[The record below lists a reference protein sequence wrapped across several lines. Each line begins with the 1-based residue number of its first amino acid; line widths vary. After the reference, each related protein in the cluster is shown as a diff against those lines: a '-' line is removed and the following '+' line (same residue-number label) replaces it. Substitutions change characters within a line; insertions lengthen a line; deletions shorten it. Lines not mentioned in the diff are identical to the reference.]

1 MKLKIFLCVLLAG
14 LSAPAQTNMPVADQ
28 TNGVATVKTNHLS
41 AYSVHVVTAD
51 EVNAGLKTI
60 SNRIALLNAQISD
73 LRKQDSIYEQGMG
86 LRCKAGQ
93 ITIRDSVAAQESHML
108 ETNKK
113 IVPLEKEI
121 AVLQLQDFEIRQ
133 RNSYLLEKKSK

>member
-73 LRKQDSIYEQGMG
+73 LKKQDSVYEQEMG
-86 LRCKAGQ
+86 LRWKAGQ
-93 ITIRDSVAAQESHML
+93 ISIRDSVAAQENHMS

-113 IVPLEKEI
+113 IKPLENEI
-121 AVLQLQDFEIRQ
+121 AVLQLQDFEICKRY
-133 RNSYLLEKKSK
+133 SYLLEKKRK